1 MPVFF
6 PNKESFTIGL
16 GFEYKTGLLLKGDS
30 IRPDILIFKL
40 DFEIMLLVYRITN
53 VEKAIDDEHHAMELV
68 KFIKQYLLLL
78 IFDRLKILKD
88 IKH

>member
-6 PNKESFTIGL
+6 PNKESFTIFHGL
-16 GFEYKTGLLLKGDS
+16 EYKTGLLFKGDS

-40 DFEIMLLVYRITN
+40 NFEIVLLIYRITYL
-53 VEKAIDDEHHAMELV
+53 EKAIDDKYHAMEFV

-78 IFDRLKILKD
+78 IFDWLKIL
-88 IKH
+88 

>member
-6 PNKESFTIGL
+6 PDKESFTIALGL
-16 GFEYKTGLLLKGDS
+16 EYKTGLFLKGDS

-40 DFEIMLLVYRITN
+40 YFEIVLLVNRITD
-53 VEKAIDDEHHAMELV
+53 VEIAIDDEYNAMELV

-78 IFDRLKILKD
+78 ILISY
-88 IKH
+88 